1 MAQAFSASSDA
12 IRSREPSHSAT
23 VDDDFTRLYG
33 NYETNEPEGTV
44 ASTERRLFDKMGVI
58 PRHCRSPTR
67 PGDPYLREESCFS
80 ELLVSAN
87 GRIEGGLYPPSFYE
101 YEDDLIG
108 GTWEDG
114 LDAINAF
121 DWDQTPSE
129 KQIADFE
136 DNGNASDSIS
146 VVGRAERAASPSDSM
161 SLDVPLDAQ
170 TELDN
175 ACREPADEN
184 NQDATPDSNTGQMAS
199 LLPHDS
205 RDGHAT
211 LPLPPSAPSSAYQQT
226 SEYSGSSSP
235 WVESPPKEV
244 NLLPKAQ
251 IASVTPPRPEDPLPG
266 TKDSLLT
273 SQASPSYSA
282 GPGSGVVVD
291 NPLGDGCTYTSERN
305 VESNVQV
312 CIISPLPRL
321 DAVVWANILR
331 LRGSKCTAF

>member
-1 MAQAFSASSDA
+1 MAQASSASSDA
-12 IRSREPSHSAT
+12 IRSCEPSHSAT

-101 YEDDLIG
+101 YEDDLIS
-108 GTWEDG
+108 GTWEAG

-129 KQIADFE
+129 KQTGGSQ
-136 DNGNASDSIS
+136 DNGNDSDSIS
-146 VVGRAERAASPSDSM
+146 AVGTAERGASPPNSM

-175 ACREPADEN
+175 AYHEPADEN
-184 NQDATPDSNTGQMAS
+184 NQDATPESNTGQMAS
-199 LLPHDS
+199 LLQH
-205 RDGHAT
+205 
-211 LPLPPSAPSSAYQQT
+211 
-226 SEYSGSSSP
+226 GSP
-235 WVESPPKEV
+235 
-244 NLLPKAQ
+244 
-251 IASVTPPRPEDPLPG
+251 D
-266 TKDSLLT
+266 
-273 SQASPSYSA
+273 
-282 GPGSGVVVD
+282 
-291 NPLGDGCTYTSERN
+291 
-305 VESNVQV
+305 
-312 CIISPLPRL
+312 
-321 DAVVWANILR
+321 
-331 LRGSKCTAF
+331 